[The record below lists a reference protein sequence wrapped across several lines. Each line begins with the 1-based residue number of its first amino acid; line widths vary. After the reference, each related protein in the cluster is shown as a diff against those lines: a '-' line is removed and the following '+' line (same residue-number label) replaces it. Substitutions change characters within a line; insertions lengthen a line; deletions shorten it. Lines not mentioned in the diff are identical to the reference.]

1 MSEIAISSQAS
12 NVVVGWI
19 ESNDNSE
26 SIIKARNSANSGSS
40 FSTENI
46 VGSADGSTSSFIEAA
61 NDGSSNYF
69 ISWLRYGNDQTRKI
83 ECARSANSGSS
94 WNTAVN
100 VDGIDNGDIDEFRAS
115 PVIAANSDRVVVFWS
130 ETNTE
135 SGSSSDQ
142 DIVYSSSINDGTT
155 WSDYDDV
162 SEHYYEAFSGLP
174 SLAYSGDFI
183 LSLIHI

>member
-1 MSEIAISSQAS
+1 M
-12 NVVVGWI
+12 VGWI

-135 SGSSSDQ
+135 
-142 DIVYSSSINDGTT
+142 
-155 WSDYDDV
+155 W
-162 SEHYYEAFSGLP
+162 F
-174 SLAYSGDFI
+174 FK
-183 LSLIHI
+183 